1 MNRLEDDFD
10 VDAFDKDFDD
20 EDGDDEEGF
29 KVYDHLAGDAV
40 GPLAER
46 ALEDVHVVLD
56 YGPAS
61 AVGRLKPVVLSI
73 SILKFFLLQDL
84 GLYML
89 FSDKC

>member
-10 VDAFDKDFDD
+10 DDEAFDNDFDN
-20 EDGDDEEGF
+20 DGFNFDD
-29 KVYDHLAGDAV
+29 DDLAGDTV

-56 YGPAS
+56 HCPAS
-61 AVGRLKPVVLSI
+61 AVRRLKPVVLSI
-73 SILKFFLLQDL
+73 SILKFFLLKVL

>member
-10 VDAFDKDFDD
+10 DDEAFDDDFDN
-20 EDGDDEEGF
+20 DGFNFDD
-29 KVYDHLAGDAV
+29 DDLAGDTV

-56 YGPAS
+56 HCPAS
-61 AVGRLKPVVLSI
+61 AVRRLKPVVLSI

-89 FSDKC
+89 FSDKS

>member
-10 VDAFDKDFDD
+10 DDEAFDNDFDN
-20 EDGDDEEGF
+20 DGFNFDD
-29 KVYDHLAGDAV
+29 DDLAGDTV
-40 GPLAER
+40 GPLTER

-56 YGPAS
+56 HCPAS

>member
-10 VDAFDKDFDD
+10 DDEAFDNDFDN
-20 EDGDDEEGF
+20 DGFNFDD
-29 KVYDHLAGDAV
+29 DDLAGDTV

-56 YGPAS
+56 HCPAS

-73 SILKFFLLQDL
+73 SILKFFLLQ
-84 GLYML
+84 GFSFYYML
-89 FSDKC
+89 FSDKS